1 MRDVSIIGTGITKFG
16 ELWDKSLRQLGLET
30 GLAAISD
37 AGITSKDIDAL
48 YIGNMA
54 AGSTLQQEHVSA
66 LMADYCGLTNNHVP
80 ATRVEAASAS
90 GGLALRQAY
99 MAIAGGFIDIAVV
112 GGAEKMTDV
121 SDSESSYRPGQNDNH
136 TGYVRTIDTTDPAK
150 PFLVSEWKLPGKG
163 VKALRF
169 HHLRWRI

>member
-54 AGSTLQQEHVSA
+54 SKDWVYH
-66 LMADYCGLTNNHVP
+66 
-80 ATRVEAASAS
+80 
-90 GGLALRQAY
+90 
-99 MAIAGGFIDIAVV
+99 
-112 GGAEKMTDV
+112 
-121 SDSESSYRPGQNDNH
+121 
-136 TGYVRTIDTTDPAK
+136 
-150 PFLVSEWKLPGKG
+150 
-163 VKALRF
+163 F
-169 HHLRWRI
+169 H